1 MYRNHFYLP
10 SVMIMIMIIIVLNI
24 KCFFF
29 YLITNE
35 VLMGQSPD
43 ERCVIINA
51 ALLGRRPQF
60 NIRYHYH
67 HHNHDLRSSIFSI
80 FRASL
85 ISSTLLFIKYIF
97 SSVHIR
103 TKSFLA
109 SSKGNNFENWPNNQR
124 DYVRFIEFIEILV
137 SDKSCHK
144 SPLRQGDKTDKT
156 PEMSK

>member
-10 SVMIMIMIIIVLNI
+10 SVMIMIMIIALNI

-29 YLITNE
+29 YLITNV

-43 ERCVIINA
+43 EGCVIINA

-60 NIRYHYH
+60 NIGYHYH

-80 FRASL
+80 FLASKS
-85 ISSTLLFIKYIF
+85 ISTYHIVVL
-97 SSVHIR
+97 SSVIEQ
-103 TKSFLA
+103 KVSGF
-109 SSKGNNFENWPNNQR
+109 SEGENFRNWPNNQR

-144 SPLRQGDKTDKT
+144 SPARLGDKTDKT